1 MDAIAAAAPA
11 RAAVAAVAAAADN
24 PHGLLRGL
32 LSRRSRWPLTEP
44 APGPR
49 ELDAI
54 FDAALCAP
62 DHGNLRPWRFVVIR
76 GAARHAF
83 GDLLVELADAR
94 APDDP
99 PGSHEHRRGKA
110 LAAPLIVAL
119 GTALNRTSK
128 VPEIEQL
135 LAVGAAA
142 MNMLNAIHQ
151 LGYGGFWATGVD
163 SYEPALR
170 DALGFGPNESLVGF
184 LFVGTPAE
192 PASGARRPDRSAHVR
207 EWLGPAR

>member
-1 MDAIAAAAPA
+1 MNATACAAPA
-11 RAAVAAVAAAADN
+11 RAAVADD
-24 PHGLLRGL
+24 PRGLLRGL

-54 FDAALCAP
+54 FDAALRAP

-94 APDDP
+94 APDAP
-99 PGSHEHRRGKA
+99 PGSHAHRRAKA

-119 GTALNRTSK
+119 GAALNRASK
-128 VPEIEQL
+128 VPEVEQL

-142 MNMLNAIHQ
+142 MNMLNAVHQ
-151 LGYGGFWATGVD
+151 LGYGGFWATGAD
-163 SYEPALR
+163 SYEPAMR
-170 DALGFGPNESLVGF
+170 DALGFGADERLIG
-184 LFVGTPAE
+184 LLYIGTPSA
-192 PASGARRPDRSAHVR
+192 PANDARRPDRTAHVR

>member
-1 MDAIAAAAPA
+1 MNATACAAPA
-11 RAAVAAVAAAADN
+11 GAAVADD
-24 PHGLLRGL
+24 PRGLLRGL

-54 FDAALCAP
+54 FDAALRAP

-94 APDDP
+94 APDAP
-99 PGSHEHRRGKA
+99 PGSHAHRRAKA
-110 LAAPLIVAL
+110 LAAPLI
-119 GTALNRTSK
+119 
-128 VPEIEQL
+128 
-135 LAVGAAA
+135 GAAA
-142 MNMLNAIHQ
+142 MNMLNAVHQ
-151 LGYGGFWATGVD
+151 LGYGGFWATGAD
-163 SYEPALR
+163 SYEPAMR
-170 DALGFGPNESLVGF
+170 DALGFGADERLIG
-184 LFVGTPAE
+184 LLYIGTPSA
-192 PASGARRPDRSAHVR
+192 PASDARRPDRAAHVR

>member
-1 MDAIAAAAPA
+1 MNAIASAAPA
-11 RAAVAAVAAAADN
+11 RAAVSDD
-24 PHGLLRGL
+24 PRGPLRGL

-44 APGPR
+44 APRPC

-94 APDDP
+94 APGDP
-99 PGSHEHRRGKA
+99 PGSHEHRRARA
-110 LAAPLIVAL
+110 LAAPLVIAL
-119 GTALNRTSK
+119 GAALNRTSK
-128 VPEIEQL
+128 VPEVEQL

-163 SYEPALR
+163 SHEPAMHA
-170 DALGFGPNESLVGF
+170 ALGFGADERLVGF
-184 LFVGTPAE
+184 LFVGTPAA
-192 PASGARRPDRSAHVR
+192 PASDARRPDRGAHVR

>member
-1 MDAIAAAAPA
+1 MNAIASSVPA
-11 RAAVAAVAAAADN
+11 RATVADT
-24 PHGLLRGL
+24 PRGLLGDL

-44 APGPR
+44 APGPH

-54 FDAALCAP
+54 FDAALRAP

-99 PGSHEHRRGKA
+99 PGSHEHRRAKA
-110 LAAPLIVAL
+110 LAAPLIIAL
-119 GTALNRTSK
+119 GAALNPTSK

-163 SYEPALR
+163 SYEPAMH
-170 DALGFGPNESLVGF
+170 DTLGFGADERLVGF
-184 LFVGTPAE
+184 LFVGTPAT
-192 PASGARRPDRSAHVR
+192 PANDTRRPDRDAHVR